1 MAAESFSRGDRLI
14 RLTLLVSVEDG
25 ATAMRIAEQMART
38 ATGLAFDGIDVSF
51 FTGPED
57 VDEPEDVE
65 P

>member
-1 MAAESFSRGDRLI
+1 LI